1 MVNAVS
7 KAIRGA
13 GQVVARRKTLKLDAV
28 FLDRSDVARLS
39 PHASDLPGKL
49 GIGQA
54 KTVHLDAFLQVEDL
68 LHRQTGLQQF
78 LHPHL
83 AVRSLR
89 GVFPRPGSPGALHV
103 GGREIE
109 ALRGGKLVLPGRT
122 GRTPGM
128 GVAQFGVGKRI
139 ARAGLYLAGMGRS
152 RRTLQHGAVPFTAC
166 RRSAS
171 PDGLCRTTEREHP
184 REDQ

>member
-1 MVNAVS
+1 M
-7 KAIRGA
+7 
-13 GQVVARRKTLKLDAV
+13 
-28 FLDRSDVARLS
+28 
-39 PHASDLPGKL
+39 
-49 GIGQA
+49 
-54 KTVHLDAFLQVEDL
+54 QVEDL

-89 GVFPRPGSPGALHV
+89 HVFPRPGSPGALHV
-103 GGREIE
+103 GGRKIE

-128 GVAQFGVGKRI
+128 GIAQFGVGKRI

-152 RRTLQHGAVPFTAC
+152 RRALQHGTVPFH
-166 RRSAS
+166 RLQEIGF